1 MIIEVT
7 TLGSDIREY
16 IDTEQPPREP
26 TWLQRVRRALSILS
40 YRDGDIKELY
50 RLGRLYAN
58 DGNWRMAGMASGG
71 IVKLRT
77 LCIVKHDRILAGRE

>member
-1 MIIEVT
+1 MIIET
-7 TLGSDIREY
+7 TLGSGIREY
-16 IDTEQPPREP
+16 IDTNQPRREP
-26 TWLQRVRRALSILS
+26 AWLRRVRWALFILS
-40 YRDGDIKELY
+40 NRDGDIKELY

-77 LCIVKHDRILAGRE
+77 LCIVKHDRILTGRE